1 MVVDEVVCRVDAWWC
16 SGGLSGLAV
25 AVAVAVVGGGQERPI
40 VPEYALVEVPVGAL
54 LLLVDGVEGGEREKG
69 VPGGA

>member
-1 MVVDEVVCRVDAWWC
+1 M
-16 SGGLSGLAV
+16 
-25 AVAVAVVGGGQERPI
+25 VAVVGGGQERPI
-40 VPEYALVEVPVGAL
+40 VPEYALVEVPVGAV